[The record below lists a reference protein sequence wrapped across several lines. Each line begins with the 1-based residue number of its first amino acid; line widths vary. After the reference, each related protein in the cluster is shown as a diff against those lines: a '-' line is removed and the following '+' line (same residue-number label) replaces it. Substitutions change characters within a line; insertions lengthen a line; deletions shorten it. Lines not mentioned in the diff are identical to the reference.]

1 MILFLMLLS
10 MSMYAAD
17 KTEKPMKPERPV
29 PAMKPPTDTK
39 QKHREAKEGKHLH
52 VVMQGNYTIQPRALF
67 R

>member
-1 MILFLMLLS
+1 
-10 MSMYAAD
+10 MYAAD